1 MFDNPILSF
10 EELEAKIKDAVEQDP
25 NIRVRIFG
33 ESEDKRPLYL
43 LEVGEGKK
51 AVFIVGGVHG
61 RESINP
67 AVLVQIAQD
76 TGYLLTQKDPVATE
90 LLQEYRFLFIPLLN
104 PDGYAIAQEGFS
116 AIRDEKLRKVAME
129 QKVRP
134 SEWKANA
141 RGVDLNRNFPS
152 VYYRALKETDY
163 AGSESE
169 SRALIRLIRENPSA
183 GMLDFHSRG
192 EVIYYYRN
200 AFGEEYNKKQLR
212 LAQYL
217 AEESR
222 YSLGSAEDELAGD
235 GIGGNTVH
243 FYSEYTKMP
252 AITIET
258 VPSLTEFPLPPYL
271 QAMVYNQIKNLS
283 MVFLMGLKTLEM
295 EQQGNL

>member
-10 EELEAKIKDAVEQDP
+10 EELEAKIKGAAEQDP
-25 NIRVRIFG
+25 NIHVRVFG
-33 ESEDKRPLYL
+33 KSEDKRPLYL

-61 RESINP
+61 RESVNP

-76 TGYLLTQKDPVATE
+76 TGYLLTQRDPVATE

-116 AIRDEKLRKVAME
+116 AIRDEKLRKEAME

-169 SRALIRLIRENPSA
+169 SQALIRLIRENPSA

-222 YSLGSAEDELAGD
+222 YSLGSGEDELAGD

-258 VPSLTEFPLPPYL
+258 VPSLTGFPLPPYL
-271 QAMVYNQIKNLS
+271 QAMVYNQIKNLP

-295 EQQGNL
+295 EQQGNV

>member
-10 EELEAKIKDAVEQDP
+10 EELEAKIKDAAKQDP
-25 NIRVRIFG
+25 DIRVQVFG

-43 LEVGEGKK
+43 MEVGEGEK
-51 AVFIVGGVHG
+51 AVFLLGGVHG

-90 LLQEYRFLFIPLLN
+90 LLQEYRFVFIPLLN

-116 AIRDEKLRKVAME
+116 AIRNDKLRKEAMGK
-129 QKVRP
+129 KVRP
-134 SEWKANA
+134 SQWKANA

-152 VYYRALKETDY
+152 VFYRAGKETDY
-163 AGSESE
+163 AGSEAE
-169 SRALIRLIRENPSA
+169 SRALIRLIRETPSA

-192 EVIYYYRN
+192 EIIYYYRN
-200 AFGEEYNKKQLR
+200 AFGEAYNKKQLR
-212 LAQYL
+212 LAQFL

-222 YSLGSAEDELAGD
+222 YSLGGAEDELAGD

-271 QAMVYNQIKNLS
+271 QTMVYHQIKNLP
-283 MVFLMGLKTLEM
+283 MVFLMGLKTLEA
-295 EQQGNL
+295 EQEG